1 MDSIFASDA
10 HLLIFFLIS
19 MPRFLDDFPEQK
31 LYDSICNGQ
40 WIYKSP
46 FWLRISFHKHIG
58 PPGRLIAKNIRQQGN
73 AEKAFILVLA

>member
-1 MDSIFASDA
+1 MDPIFASDA
-10 HLLIFFLIS
+10 HLLILFSVL

-31 LYDSICNGQ
+31 LY
-40 WIYKSP
+40 
-46 FWLRISFHKHIG
+46 HKHIG